1 MRQLWWKA
9 GGIVILFYVLIVSLL
24 TPLSPG
30 VVQLSQTTLSPGETT
45 VEITGYN
52 THFSEGKA
60 LQVWLTNGSESF
72 CATSVVAESDTRVRA
87 TFEVDS
93 RLQKPFFHLQLNNT
107 KDGTLFYPE
116 AFYARNFE
124 YLSEGETPAQ
134 TATSCVQPVETETH
148 GFFTFPNRSILN
160 ETIRNLMFHVP
171 MWFVMFFLMAIS
183 VVQGVRYLGNGN
195 VVHDM
200 KAEQSVR
207 AGLLFAVLGLVTGS
221 VWARFAWGAWWVSD
235 PQLNGAAVTFLM
247 YVAYLILRNSLDDEE
262 KRARV
267 SAVYNIFAFAML
279 VVLILILPR
288 FTDSLHPGKGGN
300 PAFSQ
305 YDLDS
310 RLRLVFYPAV
320 VGWII
325 LGYWIYTLRY
335 RMAQLKHNAES

>member
-1 MRQLWWKA
+1 MRQMWWKI
-9 GGIVILFYVLIVSLL
+9 GGIIILFYVLIVSLL

-30 VVQLSQTTLSPGETT
+30 IVQVSESTLSPGEST

-52 THFSEGKA
+52 THFSEA
-60 LQVWLTNGSESF
+60 NDLQVWLRNGANEF
-72 CATSVVAESDTRVRA
+72 CATSV
-87 TFEVDS
+87 EVTDNR
-93 RLQKPFFHLQLNNT
+93 RLMASFNVEGEIHLSYFHLLINNRI
-107 KDGTLFYPE
+107 DGTIYYPE

-124 YLSEGETPAQ
+124 VTEPRGLPPRTCIG
-134 TATSCVQPVETETH
+134 PVENEFH
-148 GFFTFPNRSILN
+148 GYFTFPNRSILY

-171 MWFVMFFLMAIS
+171 MWFAMFFLMAIS

-195 VVHDM
+195 VVHDI

-207 AGLLFAVLGLVTGS
+207 AGLLFAVLGLITGS

-335 RMAQLKHNAES
+335 RMAQLKNNIES

>member
-1 MRQLWWKA
+1 MRHWWWKI
-9 GGIVILFYVLIVSLL
+9 GGIIILFYVLIASLL

-30 VVQLSQTTLSPGETT
+30 IVQLSESTVTPGTNI
-45 VEITGYN
+45 VEVTGYN
-52 THFSEGKA
+52 THFQSGGD
-60 LQVWLTNGSESF
+60 LQVWLTNGKDEY
-72 CATSVVAESDTRVRA
+72 CASNIQIYENSDLTVQFDLSG
-87 TFEVDS
+87 TLV
-93 RLQKPFFHLQLNNT
+93 KPYFHMEINNT
-107 KDGTLFYPE
+107 LDGTIFYPE
-116 AFYARNFE
+116 AFYAREFE
-124 YLSEGETPAQ
+124 VNEKASERNVL
-134 TATSCVQPVETETH
+134 SCVQAVATESH

-171 MWFVMFFLMAIS
+171 MWFAMFFLMGIS
-183 VVQGVRYLGNGN
+183 VVQGIRYLGNGN
-195 VVHDM
+195 LAHDL

-207 AGLLFAVLGLVTGS
+207 AGLLFAVLGLITGS
-221 VWARFAWGAWWVSD
+221 IWARFAWGAWWVSD

-247 YVAYLILRNSLDDEE
+247 YVAYLILRNSLDDDE

-310 RLRLVFYPAV
+310 NMRMVFYPAV
-320 VGWII
+320 VGWIL
-325 LGYWIYTLRY
+325 LGYWIYNVRY
-335 RMAQLKHNAES
+335 RMAQLKNNDES